1 MIKELKDMSPEELR
15 EQLLEF
21 RLQRK
26 SGFDRKVRGT
36 RKKKEEAYK
45 FQNADVGDDLA
56 AFVLAELKKKGTI

>member
-26 SGFDRKVRGT
+26 SGFDRKVRGAQ
-36 RKKKEEAYK
+36 KKKEEAYK
-45 FQNADVGDDLA
+45 FQNADVDDDLA
-56 AFVLAELKKKGTI
+56 ALVLAELKKKGTI